1 MTLLTWHIAGQ
12 APHKAA
18 CHFIGLSS
26 PGRSVPVQC
35 AHIFMA
41 RMQFT
46 CAAYILSCVSL
57 STTALPCFIP
67 MHDLMDY
74 RLRNRSSDKP
84 GPQHPSQQCQQTVHN
99 PHVQCEQVPLAVI
112 SGHKKAVS
120 YVRWMDGSRL
130 ISASTDNL
138 LKLWDVNSGIA
149 SGGQHDS
156 SPVNVL
162 SGLSSVIPNY
172 SVLTRACQEPC
183 RIHIPAGGE
192 SLVRRGL
199 ISARRGKL
207 AFAVDLCPAMCL
219 HCRVAPQQA
228 YIYAG
233 HSDKQSC
240 AICQRVTGPVACS
253 LPVCS
258 SSLSIDALNHF
269 SACCRPQQ

>member
-1 MTLLTWHIAGQ
+1 M
-12 APHKAA
+12 
-18 CHFIGLSS
+18 
-26 PGRSVPVQC
+26 
-35 AHIFMA
+35 
-41 RMQFT
+41 
-46 CAAYILSCVSL
+46 
-57 STTALPCFIP
+57 
-67 MHDLMDY
+67 
-74 RLRNRSSDKP
+74 
-84 GPQHPSQQCQQTVHN
+84 
-99 PHVQCEQVPLAVI
+99 I

-162 SGLSSVIPNY
+162 SGLSSVIPNQ

-183 RIHIPAGGE
+183 CIHIPADYE
-192 SLVRRGL
+192 SSVSRGF
-199 ISARRGKL
+199 INARRGKL
-207 AFAVDLCPAMCL
+207 AFAVEVCPASVFTAGL
-219 HCRVAPQQA
+219 LTPQQA

-240 AICQRVTGPVACS
+240 AICQRVTAPMAFS

-258 SSLSIDALNHF
+258 F
-269 SACCRPQQ
+269 FTVY